1 MANLVGRAIANA
13 QCSDCGKPVKIKVS
27 KGSKA
32 YYYCPHVSAET
43 GEYCG
48 NRKWWGVDASQKMQR
63 DYLAAR
69 QSPKT
74 EERGQRSETLERMAP
89 AGHED
94 APQSAES
101 YNDDRRDLADLHDDQ
116 EFDEDGDGEFED
128 EQDDS
133 GNEWSLY
140 G

>member
-74 EERGQRSETLERMAP
+74 AP
-89 AGHED
+89 A
-94 APQSAES
+94 PTPVAETRDH
-101 YNDDRRDLADLHDDQ
+101 DDRDIADLHDEPEYED
-116 EFDEDGDGEFED
+116 DEDGEFED
-128 EQDDS
+128 ERDDS
-133 GNEWSLY
+133 GDGWSLY